1 MGGRM
6 ENKSR
11 ELYIPVNTLD
21 AEDYISGIRNR
32 EVAIIAMALVGATVL
47 GIAMAALMN
56 VISAVMAA
64 ASTLAIVIMVIR
76 RDMCNE
82 NLIKKLRIVLAFIRR
97 KKDMSTSILTFM
109 RVRKQRE
116 ENHGCCR

>member
-21 AEDYISGIRNR
+21 AEDYISGIGNR